1 VKYVAENADT
11 FNESRAKSHKKAGC
25 IKCSAS
31 DMLAMLHVLIYFSM
45 LSVEPA
51 GRCAAACLALRLLG
65 DVVDALVCTR
75 LHITTVDVLRHRTDA
90 LLQACRDAGWS
101 GSMIP
106 KFHWMVHYAHH
117 LKRHGCLPTC
127 WVHERKH
134 KVLKRYASD
143 IMIKDLL
150 TYSKS
155 VIAEVL
161 SHQLES
167 LRQDSALCLGFGLV
181 HKRVASARVASS
193 LLTALGLPLTTV
205 VQASAVA
212 HTSDSHCTVGDVA
225 LVAGTDE
232 ATFHAGRIS
241 ALFQVGEDFVAVV
254 QLWSVAAHHPQHFW
268 VSWTM
273 SDDACLVKLELVLS
287 SVVWME
293 SAPGVACTLI
303 PPQFR
308 GLVPT
313 SA

>member
-1 VKYVAENADT
+1 
-11 FNESRAKSHKKAGC
+11 
-25 IKCSAS
+25 
-31 DMLAMLHVLIYFSM
+31 MLHVLIYFSM

-106 KFHWMVHYAHH
+106 KFHWMVHYSHH

-155 VIAEVL
+155 VIAEVR
-161 SHQLES
+161 
-167 LRQDSALCLGFGLV
+167 LRQSQIWSIIVGIALPRFGVVSRIWPCPQACCSRTSCFIIADSPWL
-181 HKRVASARVASS
+181 ASHNRCASRRCRPHIGCS
-193 LLTALGLPLTTV
+193 LL
-205 VQASAVA
+205 S
-212 HTSDSHCTVGDVA
+212 
-225 LVAGTDE
+225 
-232 ATFHAGRIS
+232 R
-241 ALFQVGEDFVAVV
+241 
-254 QLWSVAAHHPQHFW
+254 
-268 VSWTM
+268 
-273 SDDACLVKLELVLS
+273 
-287 SVVWME
+287 
-293 SAPGVACTLI
+293 
-303 PPQFR
+303 
-308 GLVPT
+308 
-313 SA
+313 